1 MKNTTIFFVIV
12 AMVFLLGGFIF
23 VNSQS
28 SITGD
33 VVKNPTD
40 LQGQTQKVVLSVK
53 DYNYYPRE
61 VRVKSGVPVEIS
73 LDSSVKGCLRSFTI
87 KDLGVSRYLKTP
99 EDKITFTPNKK
110 GTFTFACAMGM
121 GYGKLIVE

>member
-1 MKNTTIFFVIV
+1 MKNTTIFFAIV
-12 AMVFLLGGFIF
+12 AMVFLLGGFVF
-23 VNSQS
+23 VNSRNN
-28 SITGD
+28 ITGN
-33 VVKNPTD
+33 VIENPD
-40 LQGQTQKVVLSVK
+40 ILQGKTQKVVLGVK
-53 DYNYYPRE
+53 DYNYYPKE
-61 VRVKSGVPVEIS
+61 IKVKSGVPVEIS

>member
-87 KDLGVSRYLKTP
+87 KDFGVSGYLKTP
-99 EDKITFTPNKK
+99 KDKITFTPNKK

>member
-87 KDLGVSRYLKTP
+87 KDFGVSGYLKTP